1 MDSNRIKLLPH
12 WRLEI
17 KKHAAEKTN
26 EGQSDL
32 EVHRVKSDDNSS
44 GATM

>member
-17 KKHAAEKTN
+17 KKPAAEKTN
-26 EGQSDL
+26 ERKSDS
-32 EVHRVKSDDNSS
+32 VTHRIKSDDNSS
-44 GATM
+44 GAPL